1 MPNVDCVQLL
11 RSRVIDRPLDR
22 ICSAGS
28 QFEDFERRK
37 NMDKATFFI
46 LHSEETQLP
55 KRWRRRLADNARGAI
70 ETLGA
75 IKSQSL
81 EGHP

>member
-1 MPNVDCVQLL
+1 
-11 RSRVIDRPLDR
+11 
-22 ICSAGS
+22 
-28 QFEDFERRK
+28 
-37 NMDKATFFI
+37 MDKATVFI
-46 LHSEETQLP
+46 LHSEETQLR

>member
-1 MPNVDCVQLL
+1 
-11 RSRVIDRPLDR
+11 
-22 ICSAGS
+22 
-28 QFEDFERRK
+28 
-37 NMDKATFFI
+37 MDKATFFI